1 MAKEIL
7 NKLRAPNNK
16 RVSCQNGYGYNC
28 NHITL
33 FWKQKRN
40 SFTNEEDRKKD
51 RTLVRVKWDFSQ
63 GKVRVYPKESLGFLR
78 VKPEPL

>member
-33 FWKQKRN
+33 FGSK
-40 SFTNEEDRKKD
+40 NEILLQMKKAERKIG
-51 RTLVRVKWDFSQ
+51 L
-63 GKVRVYPKESLGFLR
+63 
-78 VKPEPL
+78 